1 MVDWCKIQTMS
12 AENCNNRVQPEV
24 VEPPEPEGLDEN
36 EPIALGDYPIDSLMI
51 RTDKRTAFEV
61 CRRIDSSVYILNPE
75 FQRDF
80 IWDEG
85 KQCKLIES
93 ALMRIPLPVF
103 YLAETPD
110 GKIVVV
116 DGLQRLSTF
125 HRFLN
130 NKLRL
135 KGLEYAS
142 TLNGKI
148 FKELSPKLRNRV
160 EDTSLT
166 LYLIDSQVPEQAKLD
181 IFERVNSG
189 QPLTKQQ
196 MRNCL
201 YLGEATQ
208 WLSKMSKKDEFLVA
222 TDRGLNWKTMRDR
235 ECVNRFLAFYENG
248 LTGYTGNMDNF
259 LRDILQK
266 KRDAGEKYWAE
277 MTRRFLLS
285 MQLNRRIFG
294 RNAFRKIKSDG
305 RLSVI
310 NVALFDVFSVLL
322 ARYGE
327 RVQPTS
333 DSAILEG
340 FRALLKDE
348 DFADAITSATNG
360 VKKVACRF
368 AKTEAMLARAL
379 Q

>member
-1 MVDWCKIQTMS
+1 M
-12 AENCNNRVQPEV
+12 NRLPTDT

-61 CRRIDSSVYILNPE
+61 CRRIDSGVYILNPE

-103 YLAETPD
+103 YLAETAD

-135 KGLEYAS
+135 KGLEYADK
-142 TLNGKI
+142 LNGKV

-208 WLSKMSKKDEFLVA
+208 WLSKMSKRDEFLVA

-285 MQLNRRIFG
+285 MQLSRRIFG

-322 ARYGE
+322 AKYGE
-327 RVQPTS
+327 RVQPTC
-333 DSAILEG
+333 DAAIRDG
-340 FRALLKDE
+340 FGALLKDE
-348 DFADAITSATNG
+348 EFADAITSATNG

-368 AKTEAMLARAL
+368 AKTKEMLERAL

>member
-1 MVDWCKIQTMS
+1 MSDEDKAQT
-12 AENCNNRVQPEV
+12 QPPEMA
-24 VEPPEPEGLDEN
+24 EPPDPEGLDED
-36 EPIALGDYPIDSLMI
+36 EPIALGDYPLDSLMI
-51 RTDKRTAFEV
+51 RTDKRSAFEV
-61 CRRIDSSVYILNPE
+61 CRRIDSGVYILNPE

-93 ALMRIPLPVF
+93 AVMRIPLPVF

-116 DGLQRLSTF
+116 DGLQRLYTF

-135 KGLEYAS
+135 KGLEYAEA
-142 TLNGKI
+142 LNGKV

-208 WLSKMSKKDEFLVA
+208 WLRTMSKSEEFLTA
-222 TDRGLNWKTMRDR
+222 TDHGLNWKTMRDR
-235 ECVNRFLAFYENG
+235 ECINRFLAFHENG
-248 LTGYTGNMDNF
+248 LSSYTGNMDNF
-259 LRDILQK
+259 LRDVLK
-266 KRDAGEKYWAE
+266 EKAAAGDEYWDE

-285 MQLNRRIFG
+285 MRLNHRIFTK
-294 RNAFRKIKSDG
+294 NAFRKIKEDG
-305 RLSVI
+305 RRSVI
-310 NVALFDVFSVLL
+310 NVALFDVFSVLM
-322 ARYGE
+322 ARRGE
-327 RVQPTS
+327 EVQKAHDKPIR
-333 DSAILEG
+333 AG
-340 FRALLKDE
+340 FRGLLE
-348 DFADAITSATNG
+348 DTDFFDAISFATNG
-360 VKKVACRF
+360 VKKVAYRF
-368 AKTEAMLARAL
+368 ERTEAMLGEVL

>member
-1 MVDWCKIQTMS
+1 METDKIK
-12 AENCNNRVQPEV
+12 PEQIPQ
-24 VEPPEPEGLDEN
+24 EAPPPEPEGLDEN
-36 EPIALGDYPIDSLMI
+36 EPITLGDYPIDSLMI

-61 CRRIDSSVYILNPE
+61 CRRIDNGIYLLNPD

-93 ALMRIPLPVF
+93 TIMRIPLPVF

-135 KGLEYAS
+135 KGLEYAER
-142 TLNGKI
+142 LNGKL

-196 MRNCL
+196 MRNSL
-201 YLGEATQ
+201 YLGEATR
-208 WLSKMSKKDEFLVA
+208 WLARMAKSDEFLSA
-222 TDRGLNWKTMRDR
+222 TDHGLNWRTMRDR
-235 ECVNRFLAFYENG
+235 ECINRFLAFQECG
-248 LTGYTGNMDNF
+248 LEGYTGNMDNF
-259 LRDILQK
+259 LRDILK
-266 KRDAGEKYWAE
+266 DRKEASSEYWDRKTE
-277 MTRRFLLS
+277 QFLLS
-285 MQLNRRIFG
+285 MRVNKRIFKK
-294 RNAFRKIKSDG
+294 NTFRKIKDG
-305 RLSVI
+305 RRSVI
-310 NVALFDVFSVLL
+310 NVALFDVFSVLF
-322 ARYGE
+322 AKHGE
-327 RVQPTS
+327 HIQKWHDVAIHRGFVS
-333 DSAILEG
+333 LLDDESFFDSI
-340 FRALLKDE
+340 
-348 DFADAITSATNG
+348 SYATNS
-360 VKKVACRF
+360 VTKVAYRF
-368 AKTEAMLARAL
+368 KRTESMLKEVL